1 MSLSHSGLTTPQ
13 LLRFISLTMCD
24 SLYLCPLQKEVSLVK
39 VESSVNLWL

>member
-13 LLRFISLTMCD
+13 LLTFTTLTMCD

-39 VESSVNLWL
+39 IESSMNLWL